1 MDLADTNESEVEVEE
16 IMSAQDG
23 TREKTREKTREE
35 EEWKKMYAT
44 VCDHKKIYSSLN
56 NQCEIFTCLHYLY
69 EDMKLSTL
77 EWRHLLPLAR
87 DLLIP
92 MAQAGGLDLYVKG
105 YQADLDGAVGV
116 VGNNNSD
123 SSSSSRSAA
132 GGDVSF
138 QGMNGGAMTKM
149 MGSTPPCLLRWMMGE
164 EDVNERFQIWY
175 QRCPIFGL
183 TRRIGKEKEKRKMFF
198 SPYFFFERPF

>member
-23 TREKTREKTREE
+23 TREKIREKTREE

-44 VCDHKKIYSSLN
+44 VCDHKKIYSSLH

-69 EDMKLSTL
+69 EDMKVSTL

-116 VGNNNSD
+116 GGNNNSD

-132 GGDVSF
+132 DGDVSF
-138 QGMNGGAMTKM
+138 QGMNGGAMTRM

-183 TRRIGKEKEKRKMFF
+183 TRRIGKRKRKRKMFF
-198 SPYFFFERPF
+198 SPFFERPF